1 MTDIHSCSLFCDRPA
16 CIKAQRD
23 ELRNDA
29 ARLDWLAK
37 NPRLAELTVD
47 DKTTDCYYY
56 AVAGAPGLSLREIID
71 GAMAQEG
78 PRG

>member
-1 MTDIHSCSLFCDRPA
+1 MTDIHSCGYFCDRPA

-29 ARLDWLAK
+29 QRLDWLEK
-37 NPRLAELTVD
+37 NPRLAELTTDGVMV
-47 DKTTDCYYY
+47 DCYYY

-71 GAMAQEG
+71 GAMTQESQT
-78 PRG
+78 